1 MAIFKGG
8 GILFTGIIQ
17 ELGILQGSL
26 RTENSYQLLIKAKR
40 VLNNIKKGDSIA
52 VNGVCLTVVDFT
64 GESFTVDIMPETLR
78 ASNLGSLKQ
87 GSQLNLEQAV
97 RADGFL
103 GGHLLSGHIDGV
115 GRVKQF
121 TTEKNAVIIEI
132 MVDSELTKFMVDK
145 GSVGLNG
152 VSLTIMKLRQD
163 SIMVSLIPTTR
174 QDTNLDNLKVGQLI
188 NIETDLIAKYVYK
201 IMEKGKSEKTG
212 SEIDKNFLRD
222 NGFL

>member
-1 MAIFKGG
+1 MASFKGG

-17 ELGILQGSL
+17 ELGILQGKL
-26 RTENSYQLLIKAKR
+26 RAENSYQLLIKAKR

-52 VNGVCLTVVDFT
+52 VNGVCLTVADFT
-64 GESFTVDIMPETLR
+64 GESFAADIMPETLQ
-78 ASNLGSLKQ
+78 ASNLGNLKQ

-97 RADGFL
+97 RADGFF
-103 GGHLLSGHIDGV
+103 GGHLLSGHVDGV
-115 GRVKQF
+115 GQVKRL

-145 GSVGLNG
+145 GSVALNG

-163 SIMVSLIPTTR
+163 SLMVSLIPTTR

-201 IMEKGKSEKTG
+201 ILQKGETEKNG

>member
-1 MAIFKGG
+1 M
-8 GILFTGIIQ
+8 FTGIIQ